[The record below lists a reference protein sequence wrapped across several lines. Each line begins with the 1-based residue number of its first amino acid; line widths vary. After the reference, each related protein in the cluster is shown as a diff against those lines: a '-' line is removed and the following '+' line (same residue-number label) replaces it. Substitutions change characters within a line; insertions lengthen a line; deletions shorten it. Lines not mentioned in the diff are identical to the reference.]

1 MLDFLKPASHGQV
14 MLALFRESFPRLPEG
29 SILLL
34 DEPEMALSVSSQ
46 RRILKMLME
55 LVDQKRFRVICA
67 THSPVLLDAP
77 ETYVIDL
84 DGHINRNVATSDMG
98 VQGASTIQ

>member
-1 MLDFLKPASHGQV
+1 MLL
-14 MLALFRESFPRLPEG
+14 
-29 SILLL
+29 
-34 DEPEMALSVSSQ
+34 
-46 RRILKMLME
+46 E

-84 DGHINRNVATSDMG
+84 DRHINRNVATSDMG